1 MAAKGPKRWQN
12 DDGNIKEAEQ
22 VQKKKRADIKI
33 WKCKRKKTKSLS
45 QKLLGRVKRQSFNCD
60 TKSSKFKVKDDS
72 KSMPMRRLKKNG
84 SQRGNKSKENP
95 TNLIKLHHIPTAS
108 SLSQICVR
116 SLPRGRRGIAK
127 GSQESFSSDQ
137 IGHWEPKMTSKS
149 LFIHLRISG
158 ILQ

>member
-33 WKCKRKKTKSLS
+33 WKCKRKKNKSLS

-72 KSMPMRRLKKNG
+72 KSMPMRRLKKMAVKEATNQRRTRQISSNCITFQQLLRCHRFVCEVYHVDVVG
-84 SQRGNKSKENP
+84 SQKDPKNRSVQIQSATESQKWQV
-95 TNLIKLHHIPTAS
+95 NLY
-108 SLSQICVR
+108 LS
-116 SLPRGRRGIAK
+116 
-127 GSQESFSSDQ
+127 
-137 IGHWEPKMTSKS
+137 T
-149 LFIHLRISG
+149 
-158 ILQ
+158 